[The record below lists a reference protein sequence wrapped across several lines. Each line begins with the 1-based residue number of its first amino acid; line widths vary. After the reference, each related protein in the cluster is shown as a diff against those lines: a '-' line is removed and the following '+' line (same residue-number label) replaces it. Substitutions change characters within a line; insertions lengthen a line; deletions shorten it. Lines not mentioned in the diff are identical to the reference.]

1 MPMLSVAL
9 TGNIASGKSTVAEL
23 FRTWGATVIDADRL
37 VRDAQAPG
45 SPVLR
50 AIAARFGQ
58 DLIDPAGMLDRKALR
73 QRVMGDPAALADLNR
88 LVHPDVL
95 RRRSALEQE
104 ARSRGDRIVV
114 SDIPLLFEAADPSA
128 FDVIVLVDAPETLRR
143 SRLLAQRGLT
153 AQDADR
159 MLAAQAPTGPKRER
173 STYVIDNDADRAA
186 LEARAREVWT
196 QLVARAEP
204 ARA

>member
-1 MPMLSVAL
+1 MLNVAL

-23 FRTWGATVIDADRL
+23 FRAWGATVIDADRL

-104 ARSRGDRIVV
+104 ARNRGDRIVV

-128 FDVIVLVDAPETLRR
+128 FDVIVLVDAPETVRR

-153 AQDADR
+153 GQDADR

-196 QLVARAEP
+196 QLMARAEP

>member
-1 MPMLSVAL
+1 MLSVAL

-23 FRTWGATVIDADRL
+23 FRAWGATLIDADRL

-58 DLIDPAGMLDRKALR
+58 DLIDAAGMLDRKTLR
-73 QRVMGDPAALADLNR
+73 HRVMGDPAALADLNR

-95 RRRSALEQE
+95 RRRAALERE
-104 ARSRGDRIVV
+104 ARDRGDRIVV
-114 SDIPLLFEAADPSA
+114 SDIPLLFEAADPAA
-128 FDVIVLVDAPETLRR
+128 FDAIVLVDAPEPVRR
-143 SRLLAQRGLT
+143 ARLLAQRGLS
-153 AQDADR
+153 ADDADR
-159 MLAAQAPTGPKRER
+159 MLAAQAPSGPKRER
-173 STYVIDNDADRAA
+173 STFVIDNNGDRTA

-196 QLVARAEP
+196 QLLARADH

>member
-1 MPMLSVAL
+1 MLNVAL

-23 FRTWGATVIDADRL
+23 FRGWGATLIDADRL
-37 VRDAQAPG
+37 VREAQAPG

-50 AIAARFGQ
+50 AIAARFGE
-58 DLIDPAGMLDRKALR
+58 DLVDPAGMLDRTALR

-95 RRRSALEQE
+95 RRRAALEQE
-104 ARSRGDRIVV
+104 ARRRGDLIVV
-114 SDIPLLFEAADPSA
+114 SDIPLLFEAADPTA
-128 FDVIVLVDAPETLRR
+128 FDVIVLVDAPVAVRR
-143 SRLLAQRGLT
+143 ERLLAQRGLSPD
-153 AQDADR
+153 DADR

-173 STYVIDNDADRAA
+173 STFIIDNAGGRAA

-196 QLVARAEP
+196 HLVARAEP